1 VHRSFLYS
9 NVVILTVPTQTM
21 TDALSPSIIK
31 DYVLPTVIGL
41 SEDPI
46 PNIRFNVA
54 KALETLTPSLKQ
66 DSNTVDL
73 IESTVV
79 PSLQK
84 LTNDKDSDVRFFA
97 SRALLDGK
105 SSSFFISPVYTSLFN
120 HCISAKGQKSSL

>member
-1 VHRSFLYS
+1 
-9 NVVILTVPTQTM
+9 M

-31 DYVLPTVIGL
+31 DYVLPTVISL

-66 DSNTVDL
+66 DANTVDL

-84 LTNDKDSDVRFFA
+84 LTNDKDVDVRFFA
-97 SRALLDGK
+97 SRALLDGELHDLPSGSF
-105 SSSFFISPVYTSLFN
+105 SSAVL
-120 HCISAKGQKSSL
+120 C

>member
-1 VHRSFLYS
+1 M
-9 NVVILTVPTQTM
+9 ILTVPTQTM

-105 SSSFFISPVYTSLFN
+105 SSSSFITPRCIPVYFN
-120 HCISAKGQKSSL
+120 HRISAKGQKSSL